1 MKKPARAF
9 RFVGHGGSEE
19 LNGRLSEI
27 NPFENRI
34 GPWIQSEGH
43 KPEDDETVMGHPA
56 GYIAHEHLVE
66 AVNTALILGKP
77 LLLTGNPGTG
87 KSELAERL
95 AWELNLGPVL
105 RFEAQSTSEANDLFY
120 RFDLVG
126 QMAANQLVQQKQLQ
140 LDQASARNFLSF
152 GPLGKAILA
161 ADPKAKPKLFERAFP
176 DTPDT
181 PDTSRKPRPSVVLI
195 DEIDKTSRDFPND
208 LLNGIDRLS
217 FEIRE
222 INERITLVED
232 EALRPIVIIT
242 SNSERDLPDPF
253 LRRCTYHH
261 IGDPDPDLLRK
272 ILINRVFGG
281 SGSPS
286 DPGTLPL
293 LYEDLLG
300 IFRELRDGSA
310 SQYFYTPGTSELI
323 DWTQALVH
331 LDVDAEKGLLD
342 NLSIV
347 QKTISCV
354 TKHRDD
360 RSELRKKFEDLQPS
374 KLAEGIQPSAA

>member
-1 MKKPARAF
+1 MKPSAREF
-9 RFVGHGGSEE
+9 RFVGRGGSEA
-19 LNGRLSEI
+19 LNGRLDEI
-27 NPFENRI
+27 NPFGGKI
-34 GPWIQSEGH
+34 GPWIPSEEH
-43 KPEDDETVMGHPA
+43 DPIDEESVMGHPA
-56 GYIAHEHLVE
+56 GYIAHDDLVE

-105 RFEAQSTSEANDLFY
+105 RFEAQSTSEANDLLY

-126 QMAANQLVQQKQLQ
+126 QMAANQLVQQKQLKPE
-140 LDQASARNFLSF
+140 QAKARNFLSF

-161 ADPKAKPKLFERAFP
+161 AGPEAKPNLFQRAFP
-176 DTPDT
+176 D
-181 PDTSRKPRPSVVLI
+181 SQAANQEPRPSVVLI

-208 LLNGIDRLS
+208 LLNSIARLS

-222 INERITLVED
+222 VNERVKLTED

-261 IGDPDPDLLRK
+261 IGDPDADLLRK

-281 SGSPS
+281 SGSS
-286 DPGTLPL
+286 TDPDALPQ

-300 IFRELRDGSA
+300 MFREIRDESS
-310 SQYFYTPGTSELI
+310 SQYFYTPGTTELI
-323 DWTQALVH
+323 DWTQVLVQ
-331 LDVDAEKGLLD
+331 LETDAEKGLPE

-347 QKTISCV
+347 RKTISCV

-360 RSELRKKFEDLQPS
+360 RRELLNKFDELLPG
-374 KLAEGIQPSAA
+374 KRAEGIQPSAA

>member
-19 LNGRLSEI
+19 LNGRLNEI

-34 GPWIQSEGH
+34 GSWIPSEEH
-43 KPEDDETVMGHPA
+43 KPEEDETVMGHPA
-56 GYIAHEHLVE
+56 GYLAHEHLVE

-95 AWELNLGPVL
+95 AWELNLGPVR

-126 QMAANQLVQQKQLQ
+126 QMAANQLVQQERLKP
-140 LDQASARNFLSF
+140 DQAGARNFLSF

-161 ADPKAKPKLFERAFP
+161 ADPRAKPKLFERAFP
-176 DTPDT
+176 NTPDT
-181 PDTSRKPRPSVVLI
+181 GEKPRPSVVLI

-261 IGDPDPDLLRK
+261 IADPDTDLLRK

-286 DPGTLPL
+286 DPGALPL

-300 IFRELRDGSA
+300 MFRELRDGVA

-323 DWTQALVH
+323 DWTQSLVH
-331 LDVDAEKGLLD
+331 SGVDANKGLLD
-342 NLSIV
+342 NLSFV
-347 QKTISCV
+347 RKTISCV

-360 RSELRKKFEDLQPS
+360 RRELQKKFDDLRPGER
-374 KLAEGIQPSAA
+374 AEGMQPSAA